1 MISKTKL
8 NVVILEQNGNSIVAL
23 IYKIIVLSIAFRLN
37 SDGPDF
43 DFDGNTYTKFQYSFY
58 HVRSL

>member
-8 NVVILEQNGNSIVAL
+8 NVVILEQNGNSMVAL
-23 IYKIIVLSIAFRLN
+23 IYKIVVLSTAISLN

-43 DFDGNTYTKFQYSFY
+43 DFVGNTHTKFQY
-58 HVRSL
+58 